1 MEEEIFRS
9 IVGYEGHYIV
19 SNYGKVVSI
28 KFGKK
33 KEIKPFLW
41 SNGRYYY
48 FHTCVDGIHGK
59 LSVARAVAQAFP
71 EICGEWFEGCTVDHI
86 NTITTDNRAENLR
99 VVSLKD
105 NINNPLT
112 IEKMRRYKTDEER
125 AEIKKQQKR
134 EDYQK
139 HKEYYGNYMAKYYA
153 EHKEQYKEYYKN
165 HPLTEEQKEKN
176 RQRARKY
183 YYDHK
188 EEIAAK
194 NKKPPKKDI
203 REIIKKV
210 G

>member
-1 MEEEIFRS
+1 MEEEIFKDV
-9 IVGYEGHYIV
+9 VGFEGHYIV
-19 SNYGKVVSI
+19 SNYGKVISV

-41 SNGRYYY
+41 ANGRYYY
-48 FHTCVDGIHGK
+48 FHTCKVGVHGQ

-105 NINNPLT
+105 NINNHLT
-112 IEKMRRYKTDEER
+112 LAKMKKFSDEEM
-125 AEIKKQQKR
+125 EVKKKQWKH
-134 EDYQK
+134 EDYIK
-139 HKEYYGNYMAKYYA
+139 HKDYYKNYYKNHYQNNKEY
-153 EHKEQYKEYYKN
+153 YKEYYKK

-194 NKKPPKKDI
+194 NKKPKTGFEDVLKKGGLI
-203 REIIKKV
+203 
-210 G
+210 